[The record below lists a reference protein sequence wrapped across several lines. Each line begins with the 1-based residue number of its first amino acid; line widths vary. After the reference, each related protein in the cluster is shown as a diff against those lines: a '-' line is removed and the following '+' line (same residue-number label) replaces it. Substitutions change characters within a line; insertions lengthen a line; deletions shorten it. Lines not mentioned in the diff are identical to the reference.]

1 MSLAIDLQQDYFTL
15 FGLPRSQVLDPAQLE
30 ARYRQLQ
37 AEVHPD
43 RFAHRS
49 EAEKRLAMQ
58 MTSYVNEAW
67 QTLKNPLRRAQYLLK
82 LAGHD
87 VHLET
92 NTAMPLEFLQEQM
105 EWREAVAE
113 AKAAGD
119 VAALEAREGQLRR
132 AIREDYAA
140 LQAALEAGDYESA
153 GALVRELMFQE
164 KLLQE
169 IGDALEVLET

>member
-1 MSLAIDLQQDYFTL
+1 MSLAIDLQQDYFAL
-15 FGLPRSQVLDPAQLE
+15 FGLPRSQALDPAQLE

-49 EAEKRLAMQ
+49 DAEKRLAMQ
-58 MTSYVNEAW
+58 MTSHVNEAW
-67 QTLKNPLRRAQYLLK
+67 QTLKNPLTRAQYLLR

-92 NTAMPLEFLQEQM
+92 NTAMPIEFLQEQM
-105 EWREAVAE
+105 ELREAVAE

-119 VAALEAREGQLRR
+119 EATLEAREADLRR
-132 AIREDYAA
+132 AIRAAYAA
-140 LQAALEAGDYESA
+140 LQAALETGDYERA
-153 GALVRELMFQE
+153 GTLVRELMFQE